1 MDSIT
6 VYDLS
11 TGLKVKCFV
20 ESPFMVHDGEIL
32 LDFLS
37 TNVPPLI
44 NSIYLEWSKK
54 STINGTNQSL
64 VVEYCGFKYIF
75 CNHYWD

>member
-11 TGLKVKCFV
+11 TGLLNKTFV
-20 ESPFMVHDGEIL
+20 ESPFMVHNGEIL
-32 LDFLS
+32 IKFLS

-44 NSIYLEWSKK
+44 NSIYLEWSKN
-54 STINGTNQSL
+54 SSLDGTNHSL
-64 VVEYCGFKYIF
+64 VIEYCGFQYIF
-75 CNHYWD
+75 INHYWD